1 MPLPLPRY
9 VARVIISPRGDAA
22 TTPAPAVFLPG
33 RGPRVGAAMN
43 TGLAVVG
50 VVAGVVWIAVE
61 ATNGFEGTMQRGS
74 VTFPAWLVG
83 LLMVVAGAVAL
94 LVRARRAPWYRGWS
108 MVEILDRPDG
118 VVLFAG
124 RLGARHEGLVVR
136 RGETVEIAATHQ
148 LRTSYQYVVTAP
160 SGELRFTADGFV
172 HKLTMQPLEEAAARH
187 GITVVTV
194 GDAARITRTQT
205 V

>member
-1 MPLPLPRY
+1 M
-9 VARVIISPRGDAA
+9 IISPRGDAA
-22 TTPAPAVFLPG
+22 TTPTPAVFLPG
-33 RGPRVGAAMN
+33 RGARVGAAMN
-43 TGLAVVG
+43 TGLAVVAII
-50 VVAGVVWIAVE
+50 AGVAWIAVE
-61 ATNGFEGTMQRGS
+61 AATGFEGSMQRGS
-74 VTFPAWLVG
+74 ATLPAWLVG
-83 LLMVVAGAVAL
+83 LLMVVVGAGAL
-94 LVRARRAPWYRGWS
+94 LLRARKAPWYRGWS
-108 MVEILDRPDG
+108 MVEMLDRPDG
-118 VVLFAG
+118 ITLFAG

-160 SGELRFTADGFV
+160 AGEMRFTADGFV